1 MICYP
6 AQTQETVRDITESV
20 KKGELPSITVP
31 SDVSSLIDPA
41 KVIELV
47 NTAITTVMDLY
58 NSLTEATSNNTEQ
71 SSDSIR
77 DKPKV
82 SHYFYIVL
90 YFD

>member
-31 SDVSSLIDPA
+31 SDVSSLIDPG
-41 KVIELV
+41 KVTELV
-47 NTAITTVMDLY
+47 NTAITAVMDLY
-58 NSLTEATSNNTEQ
+58 NSLTEATSNNSEPI
-71 SSDSIR
+71 SDSAIS

-82 SHYFYIVL
+82 SSNT
-90 YFD
+90 